1 MNRGSPNLVLDREDE
16 ERVQRGVSESVRG
29 PEAARR
35 AAPNRLRF
43 YCDSVEFIRVSTIR
57 NVS

>member
-35 AAPNRLRF
+35 VAPNRLRCTNSF
-43 YCDSVEFIRVSTIR
+43 ENCFDS
-57 NVS
+57 